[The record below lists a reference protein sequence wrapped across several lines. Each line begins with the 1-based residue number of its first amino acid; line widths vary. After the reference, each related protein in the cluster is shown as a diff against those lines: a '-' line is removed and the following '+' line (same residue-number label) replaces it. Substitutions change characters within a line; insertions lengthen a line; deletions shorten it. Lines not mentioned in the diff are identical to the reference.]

1 MVSDNR
7 WVATTKGI
15 VVFLLTALLFVFWYD
30 RDRELA
36 ESHVTAVRFGFYRVI
51 WIEVLCGIT
60 VAWCVRKKFR
70 FRLPDAGVLLLGGYV
85 LLRSVYGDGM
95 VGYRTELWILFVI
108 LYFLL
113 RLLSSL
119 CRNAVTVMLW
129 TLMGAGLVET
139 IYGFGQLYGWFASGH
154 SLYRL
159 TGSFFNPGPYSGFLV
174 MVLPVVLFYCLSV
187 YPGRQKSVGEWRYKL
202 ESGFVW
208 GILLLILSILPAG
221 MSRSSWLAAVAGCG
235 VVTAFYYRIRKQLKE
250 LGRKLGKKA
259 WWVAGIGVVCL
270 LLLFSGLYLMKKDS
284 ADGRRLMWKIAG
296 RAIAENPWGGCGLGY
311 FGGAFGKAQAAYFAT
326 EEATE
331 QEEWVAGSPEYGF
344 NEYLQLGVELGIVGS
359 ILFLLAVGLAV
370 RQLLYSSRPEKGA
383 VLGGLTAFSVFACF
397 SYPLSVIPLVIVF
410 VLFMALAGTLDDRKL
425 PAEER
430 KRTVGAWFVMGA
442 SLLMAGIT
450 WRLTEHKEEWKQAYI
465 RWGEEQRYFSMDI
478 FEETVDHYRDL
489 YPFLKDQPKFLFEY
503 GQCLSKTGQYE
514 EGIRILTEGTR
525 LSADP
530 MFYNIMGKDA
540 EALKNFGQAEA
551 CFKQA
556 SYMVPHR
563 LYPLYLLA
571 KMYFESG
578 QPEKGRD
585 MARQVI
591 QKAPKVMSDAVKEMK
606 AELEERLKP

>member
-119 CRNAVTVMLW
+119 FRNAVTVMLW

-208 GILLLILSILPAG
+208 GATY
-221 MSRSSWLAAVAGCG
+221 AAV
-235 VVTAFYYRIRKQLKE
+235 E
-250 LGRKLGKKA
+250 LA
-259 WWVAGIGVVCL
+259 Q
-270 LLLFSGLYLMKKDS
+270 
-284 ADGRRLMWKIAG
+284 KI
-296 RAIAENPWGGCGLGY
+296 
-311 FGGAFGKAQAAYFAT
+311 
-326 EEATE
+326 
-331 QEEWVAGSPEYGF
+331 
-344 NEYLQLGVELGIVGS
+344 
-359 ILFLLAVGLAV
+359 
-370 RQLLYSSRPEKGA
+370 
-383 VLGGLTAFSVFACF
+383 
-397 SYPLSVIPLVIVF
+397 
-410 VLFMALAGTLDDRKL
+410 
-425 PAEER
+425 
-430 KRTVGAWFVMGA
+430 
-442 SLLMAGIT
+442 
-450 WRLTEHKEEWKQAYI
+450 
-465 RWGEEQRYFSMDI
+465 
-478 FEETVDHYRDL
+478 
-489 YPFLKDQPKFLFEY
+489 
-503 GQCLSKTGQYE
+503 
-514 EGIRILTEGTR
+514 
-525 LSADP
+525 
-530 MFYNIMGKDA
+530 
-540 EALKNFGQAEA
+540 
-551 CFKQA
+551 
-556 SYMVPHR
+556 
-563 LYPLYLLA
+563 
-571 KMYFESG
+571 
-578 QPEKGRD
+578 
-585 MARQVI
+585 
-591 QKAPKVMSDAVKEMK
+591 
-606 AELEERLKP
+606 

>member
-139 IYGFGQLYGWFASGH
+139 IYGFGQLYGRFASGH

-296 RAIAENPWGGCGLGY
+296 RPIAENPC
-311 FGGAFGKAQAAYFAT
+311 
-326 EEATE
+326 E
-331 QEEWVAGSPEYGF
+331 GSG
-344 NEYLQLGVELGIVGS
+344 
-359 ILFLLAVGLAV
+359 
-370 RQLLYSSRPEKGA
+370 
-383 VLGGLTAFSVFACF
+383 
-397 SYPLSVIPLVIVF
+397 
-410 VLFMALAGTLDDRKL
+410 
-425 PAEER
+425 
-430 KRTVGAWFVMGA
+430 
-442 SLLMAGIT
+442 
-450 WRLTEHKEEWKQAYI
+450 
-465 RWGEEQRYFSMDI
+465 
-478 FEETVDHYRDL
+478 
-489 YPFLKDQPKFLFEY
+489 
-503 GQCLSKTGQYE
+503 
-514 EGIRILTEGTR
+514 
-525 LSADP
+525 
-530 MFYNIMGKDA
+530 
-540 EALKNFGQAEA
+540 
-551 CFKQA
+551 
-556 SYMVPHR
+556 
-563 LYPLYLLA
+563 
-571 KMYFESG
+571 
-578 QPEKGRD
+578 
-585 MARQVI
+585 
-591 QKAPKVMSDAVKEMK
+591 
-606 AELEERLKP
+606 

>member
-51 WIEVLCGIT
+51 WIEVLCGIA

-139 IYGFGQLYGWFASGH
+139 IYGFGQLYGRFASGH

-250 LGRKLGKKA
+250 MTIETCTTCHQKDALVKKTA
-259 WWVAGIGVVCL
+259 KV
-270 LLLFSGLYLMKKDS
+270 KPT
-284 ADGRRLMWKIAG
+284 
-296 RAIAENPWGGCGLGY
+296 NPH
-311 FGGAFGKAQAAYFAT
+311 
-326 EEATE
+326 
-331 QEEWVAGSPEYGF
+331 VSP
-344 NEYLQLGVELGIVGS
+344 
-359 ILFLLAVGLAV
+359 
-370 RQLLYSSRPEKGA
+370 
-383 VLGGLTAFSVFACF
+383 
-397 SYPLSVIPLVIVF
+397 
-410 VLFMALAGTLDDRKL
+410 
-425 PAEER
+425 
-430 KRTVGAWFVMGA
+430 
-442 SLLMAGIT
+442 
-450 WRLTEHKEEWKQAYI
+450 
-465 RWGEEQRYFSMDI
+465 
-478 FEETVDHYRDL
+478 HY
-489 YPFLKDQPKFLFEY
+489 
-503 GQCLSKTGQYE
+503 
-514 EGIRILTEGTR
+514 
-525 LSADP
+525 
-530 MFYNIMGKDA
+530 GKDL
-540 EALKNFGQAEA
+540 ECTNCHMGHMEPENFCNQ
-551 CFKQA
+551 CHQFDFK
-556 SYMVPHR
+556 VR
-563 LYPLYLLA
+563 
-571 KMYFESG
+571 
-578 QPEKGRD
+578 
-585 MARQVI
+585 
-591 QKAPKVMSDAVKEMK
+591 
-606 AELEERLKP
+606 

>member
-1 MVSDNR
+1 MVLNR
-7 WVATTKGI
+7 WDSIAKGI
-15 VVFLLTALLFVFWYD
+15 VVFLLTALLFLFWYED
-30 RDRELA
+30 NHELA
-36 ESHVTAVRFGFYRVI
+36 ESHVTVVRFGFYRVI
-51 WIEVLCGIT
+51 WIEALCGVV
-60 VAWCVRKKFR
+60 VAWSVRKKFR
-70 FRLPDAGVLLLGGYV
+70 FRLPDVGVLLLGAYV
-85 LLRSVYGDGM
+85 VLRSVYGDGAI
-95 VGYRTELWILFVI
+95 GYRTELWILFVM

-119 CRNAVTVMLW
+119 CRNAVAVMLW

-187 YPGRQKSVGEWRYKL
+187 YPGRQKSAGGWCYKL

-208 GILLLILSILPAG
+208 GILLLVLSILPAG
-221 MSRSSWLAAVAGCG
+221 MSRSSWLAAIAGCG
-235 VVTAFYYRIRKQLKE
+235 VVAAFHYRIVEQLRG
-250 LGRKLGKKA
+250 LWRKLGKKA
-259 WWVAGIGVVCL
+259 WWVTGSGVVIL
-270 LLLFSGLYLMKKDS
+270 LVLLGGLYLMKKDS
-284 ADGRRLMWKIAG
+284 ADGRRLMWKIAV
-296 RAIAENPWGGCGLGY
+296 RAIAEHPWGGCGLGN
-311 FGGAFGKAQAAYFAT
+311 FGGAFGEAQAAYFAT
-326 EEATE
+326 GQATE

-370 RQLLYSSRPEKGA
+370 RQLVCSSRPEKGA
-383 VLGGLTAFSVFACF
+383 VLGGLAAFSVFACF

-410 VLFMALAGTLDDRKL
+410 VLFMALAGTLDYRGQQAGDRQKGM
-425 PAEER
+425 R
-430 KRTVGAWFVMGA
+430 AWFVVGA
-442 SLLMAGIT
+442 ALLMAGIT
-450 WRLTEHKEEWKQAYI
+450 WRLTGQKEELKQAYI

-478 FEETVDHYRDL
+478 FEETVGYYREL

-530 MFYNIMGKDA
+530 MFYNIMGRDA

-551 CFKQA
+551 CFKKA
-556 SYMVPHR
+556 SNMVPHR

-571 KMYFESG
+571 KMYWESG
-578 QPEKGRD
+578 QEEKGRD
-585 MARQVI
+585 MAWRVI
-591 QKAPKVMSDAVKEMK
+591 QKKPKVMSDAVKEMK
-606 AELEERLKP
+606 AELKEKLNP

>member
-1 MVSDNR
+1 M
-7 WVATTKGI
+7 
-15 VVFLLTALLFVFWYD
+15 FLLTALLFVFWYD

-119 CRNAVTVMLW
+119 FRNAVTVMLW

-235 VVTAFYYRIRKQLKE
+235 IAMLPELEARSAIASGTLEVVLPEWTP
-250 LGRKLGKKA
+250 KA
-259 WWVAGIGVVCL
+259 LSVYGIYLSRDYQPDGL
-270 LLLFSGLYLMKKDS
+270 PLFLDALQ
-284 ADGRRLMWKIAG
+284 RRL
-296 RAIAENPWGGCGLGY
+296 
-311 FGGAFGKAQAAYFAT
+311 
-326 EEATE
+326 
-331 QEEWVAGSPEYGF
+331 
-344 NEYLQLGVELGIVGS
+344 
-359 ILFLLAVGLAV
+359 
-370 RQLLYSSRPEKGA
+370 
-383 VLGGLTAFSVFACF
+383 
-397 SYPLSVIPLVIVF
+397 
-410 VLFMALAGTLDDRKL
+410 
-425 PAEER
+425 
-430 KRTVGAWFVMGA
+430 
-442 SLLMAGIT
+442 
-450 WRLTEHKEEWKQAYI
+450 
-465 RWGEEQRYFSMDI
+465 GEE
-478 FEETVDHYRDL
+478 
-489 YPFLKDQPKFLFEY
+489 
-503 GQCLSKTGQYE
+503 TGH
-514 EGIRILTEGTR
+514 G
-525 LSADP
+525 
-530 MFYNIMGKDA
+530 
-540 EALKNFGQAEA
+540 
-551 CFKQA
+551 
-556 SYMVPHR
+556 
-563 LYPLYLLA
+563 
-571 KMYFESG
+571 
-578 QPEKGRD
+578 
-585 MARQVI
+585 
-591 QKAPKVMSDAVKEMK
+591 
-606 AELEERLKP
+606 

>member
-119 CRNAVTVMLW
+119 FRNAVTVMLW

-284 ADGRRLMWKIAG
+284 ADGRPFNVENRWSGDSPKILGGDVDWVILAVHSGKRRLLILPRRKLRNKKSGWPARRNTGLMNICS
-296 RAIAENPWGGCGLGY
+296 WGWNWGL
-311 FGGAFGKAQAAYFAT
+311 
-326 EEATE
+326 
-331 QEEWVAGSPEYGF
+331 S
-344 NEYLQLGVELGIVGS
+344 GVSFSYWLSGWQSGNCS
-359 ILFLLAVGLAV
+359 ILPA
-370 RQLLYSSRPEKGA
+370 P
-383 VLGGLTAFSVFACF
+383 
-397 SYPLSVIPLVIVF
+397 
-410 VLFMALAGTLDDRKL
+410 RK
-425 PAEER
+425 ER
-430 KRTVGAWFVMGA
+430 CW
-442 SLLMAGIT
+442 
-450 WRLTEHKEEWKQAYI
+450 
-465 RWGEEQRYFSMDI
+465 
-478 FEETVDHYRDL
+478 
-489 YPFLKDQPKFLFEY
+489 
-503 GQCLSKTGQYE
+503 
-514 EGIRILTEGTR
+514 EG
-525 LSADP
+525 
-530 MFYNIMGKDA
+530 
-540 EALKNFGQAEA
+540 
-551 CFKQA
+551 
-556 SYMVPHR
+556 
-563 LYPLYLLA
+563 
-571 KMYFESG
+571 
-578 QPEKGRD
+578 
-585 MARQVI
+585 
-591 QKAPKVMSDAVKEMK
+591 
-606 AELEERLKP
+606 